1 MLYYFAL
8 LSIIMSFLIAM
19 YNWKVQKNALYIGG
33 ILVILSTYALSH
45 YFSDPSQSDFSL
57 ALFYGT
63 LSPLW
68 LLPGPLLYF
77 YFRSVIHPDK
87 IWNSWKDLLH
97 FIPSMIHLANIT
109 PYLLSPFS
117 YKLFVAHAIHQDLNN
132 IQVFNINA
140 FYSFQFAFLSRP
152 IHLIV
157 YLVWCSILFFRQKNW
172 ESQKMR
178 IWLISFIICLFL
190 TTSAYLAVAFQLF
203 QTSFQINLIDTNPV
217 YLSSGIAYIFLPVA
231 LILFFPEVIYGLP
244 QVQNEPKTEKL
255 PLNPVEFASYEDLT
269 RKIEYYLK
277 TEKPYLNSSFELAD
291 VAIAL
296 GASQKQISFACKH
309 ILNQK
314 FTDLRTH
321 LRVTHAKELLQKGIA
336 ENLTVDAI
344 GSNSGFKS
352 RSTFYEAFK
361 SETGMTPS
369 QYLESL

>member
-178 IWLISFIICLFL
+178 IWLISFIICL
-190 TTSAYLAVAFQLF
+190 V
-203 QTSFQINLIDTNPV
+203 
-217 YLSSGIAYIFLPVA
+217 
-231 LILFFPEVIYGLP
+231 
-244 QVQNEPKTEKL
+244 
-255 PLNPVEFASYEDLT
+255 
-269 RKIEYYLK
+269 
-277 TEKPYLNSSFELAD
+277 
-291 VAIAL
+291 
-296 GASQKQISFACKH
+296 
-309 ILNQK
+309 
-314 FTDLRTH
+314 
-321 LRVTHAKELLQKGIA
+321 
-336 ENLTVDAI
+336 
-344 GSNSGFKS
+344 
-352 RSTFYEAFK
+352 
-361 SETGMTPS
+361 
-369 QYLESL
+369 QYLERGLHQKRS